1 MWSVKLTDSQ
11 RDALRSLIKA
21 QGEVGPSLSGAMEAL
36 EFARWDDLPEA
47 ELPWD
52 RVSELAT
59 AQGCDEADVVWDL
72 AAGMRVPR
80 QAPAKRAAVAKR
92 AARPTRAVYRRA
104 GRPCRRCGVPIRSRG
119 LGELNRTAYWCE
131 RCQRGP

>member
-11 RDALRSLIKA
+11 RDALRALIKA
-21 QGEVGPSLSGAMEAL
+21 QGEVGPSLSGALEAL

-59 AQGCDEADVVWDL
+59 LQGIGEADVVWDL
-72 AAGMRVPR
+72 AAGLPSASKDRLR
-80 QAPAKRAAVAKR
+80 RRAPARRPPPPQARRKAA
-92 AARPTRAVYRRA
+92 
-104 GRPCRRCGVPIRSRG
+104 
-119 LGELNRTAYWCE
+119 
-131 RCQRGP
+131 

>member
-21 QGEVGPSLSGAMEAL
+21 QGEVGPSLNGAMEAL

-59 AQGCDEADVVWDL
+59 LQGIGEADVVWDL
-72 AAGMRVPR
+72 AAGLPSGS
-80 QAPAKRAAVAKR
+80 K
-92 AARPTRAVYRRA
+92 ARPPRR
-104 GRPCRRCGVPIRSRG
+104 RPPARRPPPPQARRK
-119 LGELNRTAYWCE
+119 AA
-131 RCQRGP
+131 

>member
-11 RDALRSLIKA
+11 RDALQALIRA

-52 RVSELAT
+52 RVAELASL
-59 AQGCDEADVVWDL
+59 QGIGEADVVWDL
-72 AAGMRVPR
+72 AAGLPPEKNRLQRRRP
-80 QAPAKRAAVAKR
+80 
-92 AARPTRAVYRRA
+92 AARRPPPPPARRKA
-104 GRPCRRCGVPIRSRG
+104 
-119 LGELNRTAYWCE
+119 A
-131 RCQRGP
+131 

>member
-52 RVSELAT
+52 RVAELAT
-59 AQGCDEADVVWDL
+59 LQGIGEADVVWDL
-72 AAGMRVPR
+72 AAGLPSLSKSRPR
-80 QAPAKRAAVAKR
+80 RRPPARRPPPPPAERKAA
-92 AARPTRAVYRRA
+92 
-104 GRPCRRCGVPIRSRG
+104 
-119 LGELNRTAYWCE
+119 
-131 RCQRGP
+131 

>member
-21 QGEVGPSLSGAMEAL
+21 QGEVGPSLTGALEAL

-52 RVSELAT
+52 RAAELAT
-59 AQGCDEADVVWDL
+59 LQGIGEADVVWDL
-72 AAGMRVPR
+72 AAGLPSGARDR
-80 QAPAKRAAVAKR
+80 QRRRAPARRPPPPQARRKAA
-92 AARPTRAVYRRA
+92 
-104 GRPCRRCGVPIRSRG
+104 
-119 LGELNRTAYWCE
+119 
-131 RCQRGP
+131 